1 MSSFSQRHE
10 TLRSGSSPVDFFLS
24 IRFRLVVFVLLLV
37 IVATFSVSFI
47 VMRIMDAVLMESL
60 VKRGTAVTQAIAI
73 PAGYSFLTN
82 DRLAMD
88 NLVAQ
93 AQRSQSGL
101 IYVAILDLE
110 QKILAHNELDRVG
123 SSFTFL
129 AGEPLQPEV
138 ESPVIKGAYKGLESY
153 EFSRPIHFA
162 GQHIGNVVLGISAEQ
177 LIASRATAHQK
188 IITVAVLVSLLAFF
202 GAMMISLRFTTPV
215 ARLAE
220 GFTRLQKEEQL
231 DDIPVCSRNE
241 LGILTH
247 NFNELV
253 RTIKQQ
259 KESLQ
264 SYAAD
269 LESSY
274 NDIVRILA
282 AALDARDN
290 YTYGHSARVAQ
301 LATEVGKKLA
311 LDKEELKE
319 LELACLLHDIG
330 KIHVP
335 DAVLNKQEKL
345 NRDEYMEI
353 TKHPVQ
359 GSQILELAPSLHRY
373 IPAVRHHHERYDGTG
388 YPDRLSGDEVPMQAQ
403 ILALADTY
411 DAMTTSRPY
420 RMGLSHER
428 AVEEIR
434 RCSGQQFNPQL
445 VDVFIDIAPYLSKE
459 PKETLLSPEAS
470 CVS

>member
-1 MSSFSQRHE
+1 M
-10 TLRSGSSPVDFFLS
+10 G
-24 IRFRLVVFVLLLV
+24 IRFRLVLLVLLLV
-37 IVATFSVSFI
+37 VVSTFSVSFI
-47 VMRIMDAVLMESL
+47 VMRIMDTVLMESL
-60 VKRGTAVTQAIAI
+60 ATRGSSVTHAIAI
-73 PAGYSFLTN
+73 PAGYSLLTN

-101 IYVAILDLE
+101 SYLAILDLD
-110 QKILAHNELDRVG
+110 QNVLAHNELDKVG

-129 AGEPLQPEV
+129 PGEPLQPASEITIV
-138 ESPVIKGAYKGLESY
+138 KGLYKGMESF
-153 EFSRPIHFA
+153 EFRRPIHFA
-162 GQHIGNVVLGISAEQ
+162 GQYIGNVVLGISAQQ
-177 LIASRATAHQK
+177 LIASKASAHKK
-188 IITVAVLVSLLAFF
+188 IITVAVLVSLVAFF
-202 GAMMISLRFTTPV
+202 GAMMISLKFTTPI

-220 GFTRLQKEEQL
+220 GFTRLQKDEQFE
-231 DDIPVCSRNE
+231 DIPVRSRNE
-241 LGILTH
+241 LGILTQ

-311 LDKEELKE
+311 LSREDLKE

-335 DAVLNKQEKL
+335 DAVLNKQDKL
-345 NRDEYMEI
+345 SHEEYMEI

-359 GSQILELAPSLHRY
+359 GSQILELAPSLRKY
-373 IPAVRHHHERYDGTG
+373 IPAVKHHHERYDGTG
-388 YPDRLSGDEVPMQAQ
+388 YPDQLSGDEVPLQAQ

-420 RMGLSHER
+420 RMGLSHEK

-434 RCSGQQFNPQL
+434 RCSGQQFNPEL
-445 VDVFIDIAPYLSKE
+445 VDVFVDIAPYLPKE
-459 PKETLLSPEAS
+459 PREDLWSSEAS